1 VADEREQK
9 LKDAEKAEK
18 EAVAKRKKD
27 EPDEQIGHL
36 SPIEKA
42 REKVLLEQGKLV
54 QETLLEEQ
62 ENRSEDDPL
71 EVAKRER
78 TEAEVRMAG
87 EAERHAAAVAASD
100 KRAEEAR
107 NEA

>member
-1 VADEREQK
+1 VAESEQDKK
-9 LKDAEKAEK
+9 LKEAEKAEK
-18 EAVAKRKKD
+18 DAVAKRAKD

-42 REKVLLEQGKLV
+42 REEVLGEQGKLV

-62 ENRSEDDPL
+62 ENRDEDDPL

-78 TEAEVRMAG
+78 SEAEVRMAG

-100 KRAEEAR
+100 KRAEEAK
-107 NEA
+107 NK

>member
-1 VADEREQK
+1 VADPKEAEQ
-9 LKDAEKAEK
+9 AEK
-18 EAVAKRKKD
+18 EAVKKRAAD

-54 QETLLEEQ
+54 QQTLIEEQ
-62 ENRSEDDPL
+62 ENRDENDPL

-87 EAERHAAAVAASD
+87 EAERHQAAAEKADREAERASR
-100 KRAEEAR
+100 K
-107 NEA
+107 